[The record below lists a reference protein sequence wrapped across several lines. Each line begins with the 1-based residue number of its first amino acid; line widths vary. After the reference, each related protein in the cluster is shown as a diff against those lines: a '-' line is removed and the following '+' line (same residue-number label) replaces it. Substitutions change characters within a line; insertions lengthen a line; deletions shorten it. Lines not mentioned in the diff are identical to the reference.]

1 VTADPAAGIRVVLAD
16 DHGLLRE
23 SLAAVIDSD
32 PGLHVVGQ
40 ASDGAEAVEVVGRA
54 VPDVV
59 LMDVRMPE
67 MDGLEATRLICADP
81 ALQRTRV
88 IVLSMFALDEYVHR
102 ALRNGASGFLLK
114 DARPA
119 DLIDAIKRTRAA
131 ESLFAPSILTRL
143 VENYLDAAPGRPGLR
158 RLEEHRLTERET
170 EVLVL
175 VARGL
180 SNDEIAA
187 RLHLAVKTVKHHIS
201 HLLAKT
207 ASRDRAQLVITAYD
221 TGLVRPD
228 PRRAGR
234 PLRLVSGSRAANP
247 KLPEK
252 VPIVPRNLLTKLDAV
267 RILLKSILFDAIW
280 RTHV

>member
-1 VTADPAAGIRVVLAD
+1 MVLVD

-32 PGLHVVGQ
+32 PRLRVVGQ
-40 ASDGAEAVEVVGRA
+40 ASDGAEALEVVGA
-54 VPDVV
+54 TAPDVV
-59 LMDVRMPE
+59 LMDVRMPT
-67 MDGLEATRLICADP
+67 MDGLEATRRICADP
-81 ALQRTRV
+81 GLERTRV

-119 DLIDAIKRTRAA
+119 DLIDAIKRTHAA

-143 VENYLDAAPGRPGLR
+143 VERYLDAPPGRPDVG
-158 RLEEHRLTERET
+158 RLERHRLTERET
-170 EVLVL
+170 EVLAL
-175 VARGL
+175 IGKGL

-187 RLHLAVKTVKHHIS
+187 HLHLAVKTVKHHIS

-221 TGLVRPD
+221 AGLVRPR
-228 PRRAGR
+228 PGAG
-234 PLRLVSGSRAANP
+234 PAA
-247 KLPEK
+247 
-252 VPIVPRNLLTKLDAV
+252 
-267 RILLKSILFDAIW
+267 
-280 RTHV
+280 